1 MNILTME
8 GLKQTIDR
16 VISGMDMDGKSI
28 IKIECSEYHRTEA
41 EEILEYEGCQIVISD
56 ELVDKQVSVTTY
68 ADNMTYIPPR
78 NERYN
83 KLP

>member
-1 MNILTME
+1 ME

-41 EEILEYEGCQIVISD
+41 ENILEYHGCRIEISNN
-56 ELVDKQVSVTTY
+56 LVDKQVSVTTY
-68 ADNMTYIPPR
+68 TDNF
-78 NERYN
+78 RY
-83 KLP
+83 KPQ

>member
-1 MNILTME
+1 ME

-41 EEILEYEGCQIVISD
+41 EEILEYEGCLIEISD

>member
-28 IKIECSEYHRTEA
+28 IKIECSEYHRAEA
-41 EEILEYEGCQIVISD
+41 EEILEYEGCQIEISD

-68 ADNMTYIPPR
+68 ADNMTYTPPR

>member
-16 VISGMDMDGKSI
+16 IISGMDMTDKSI
-28 IKIECSEYHRTEA
+28 IKIQCSEYHRTEA
-41 EEILEYEGCQIVISD
+41 EEILEYEGCQIEISD

-68 ADNMTYIPPR
+68 ADKMTYTP
-78 NERYN
+78 
-83 KLP
+83 KK